1 MRIKIYP
8 ETALPIGLFFYMTH
22 FALKRGLDIPI
33 LGAPEQ
39 KIYKGKEPKTLAI
52 MGTDFNGLKPKMM
65 VSEGDHV
72 ERGTPLFC
80 DKDSPEI
87 VFVSP
92 CKGHVKAINRGDRRA
107 LLSVII
113 SVESLTE
120 KSINYI
126 KLHEKV
132 KSEKDFVRKCIL
144 DSGLWTSFLTRPY
157 SKIPSPDSEPASIFI
172 TAIDTEPLCPR
183 PDLIINEDLSAFNVG
198 VERIAS
204 LTKGKVFLCKE
215 EGRDLEV
222 KNYESYDFK
231 GPHPAGLAG
240 THMHFLDPP
249 STNKIVWSI
258 GYQDVLAIGRLF
270 LTGFLDPERTI
281 SICGPLA
288 KSPRIIKTYLGAS
301 LDDLLDDEIL
311 NEVPCRVISGSVLSG
326 NIAENELAFLGRYA
340 RQVTLI
346 REDREKISFG
356 WIKPQPNK
364 FAVMPVLISALMPSK
379 LFNLTTNLNGGRRAM
394 VPTGIFET
402 LMPQD
407 FLPTQ
412 LLRSL
417 IVADTDTAQSLGAL
431 ELDEEDLALLTFAC
445 PAKYEYGSALRDC
458 LKKIEKEG

>member
-1 MRIKIYP
+1 
-8 ETALPIGLFFYMTH
+8 
-22 FALKRGLDIPI
+22 
-33 LGAPEQ
+33 
-39 KIYKGKEPKTLAI
+39 
-52 MGTDFNGLKPKMM
+52 
-65 VSEGDHV
+65 
-72 ERGTPLFC
+72 
-80 DKDSPEI
+80 
-87 VFVSP
+87 
-92 CKGHVKAINRGDRRA
+92 
-107 LLSVII
+107 
-113 SVESLTE
+113 
-120 KSINYI
+120 
-126 KLHEKV
+126 
-132 KSEKDFVRKCIL
+132 
-144 DSGLWTSFLTRPY
+144 
-157 SKIPSPDSEPASIFI
+157 
-172 TAIDTEPLCPR
+172 
-183 PDLIINEDLSAFNVG
+183 
-198 VERIAS
+198 
-204 LTKGKVFLCKE
+204 
-215 EGRDLEV
+215 
-222 KNYESYDFK
+222 
-231 GPHPAGLAG
+231 
-240 THMHFLDPP
+240 MHFLDPP